1 MITNNRSKI
10 IYYILV
16 IFLFLAARDINSQ
29 TLYVLTG
36 SRSIYRLN
44 QDNSFSLLT
53 TLNIDLYDIAI
64 SETGDFYGISSSG
77 IVYIDINNGTYTV
90 MPNTWSIGGGTS
102 LTYGAAGNLY
112 TISSRSLYKYNIN
125 TNVSEIVSNFNLT
138 TPGDLSIYKGNVI
151 FSNFVS
157 SQNGNPAYSR
167 IMAYNISSG
176 SIDEVFCLGNIH
188 NTWGLANSF
197 NTCEK
202 NVVTIVENISVIRD
216 NFYNLN
222 LDNGIITKLNID
234 ISSLDG
240 PIYGLASDNEYL
252 AANCNTQLQST
263 DCNKIDTDNDGVE
276 DRLDLDDDNDGIL
289 DTVEQNGNPNR
300 DSDADGYPDH
310 RDLDSDNDGCFDVI
324 ECGFTDND
332 QNGTLGQLP
341 DTVDANGLII
351 GEPDGYTTPID
362 SNLDG
367 VFDFQQN
374 NLLDPG
380 ENGTLEI
387 CVNSSSVDLFDRLNG
402 SPDTGGVWTPSLSS
416 GTGVFDPSIDLAGVY
431 TYTVTNGVCGMDSS
445 QVNVTVNK
453 LPNAGEDGSLE
464 LCIDN
469 IPVNLFDNLN
479 GTPDTGGVWAPSLSS
494 GTGIFDPLIDAAGVY
509 TYTVT
514 NGACETD
521 TSKVDVKVN
530 EIPNAGEDGSVDVCI
545 NNNPVNLFDSLNGTP
560 DTGGVWTPNLS
571 SGTGMFD
578 PLLDAAGIY
587 TYTIDNR
594 LCGTDTSQVTV
605 SIIEVEPITD
615 YNINIVELND
625 NNSVEITINSNLNY
639 EYSIDGINYQTS
651 NIFRNLGGGDY
662 TIYVREI
669 NGCGILEEMISVLGY
684 PKYFTPN
691 GDSIH
696 DYWQIKGIQVYPNSI
711 IRIYD
716 RYGKL
721 LKEIG
726 SNSIGWD
733 GTYNGRLM
741 PSSEYWFSIHINN
754 KLYTGHFSLIR

>member
-10 IYYILV
+10 IYYLLV
-16 IFLFLAARDINSQ
+16 IFLFLAAKDINSQ
-29 TLYVLTG
+29 TVYVLT
-36 SRSIYRLN
+36 RNASIYRLN
-44 QDNSFSLLT
+44 QDSSFSLLT
-53 TLNIDLYDIAI
+53 TLNIDLLDIAI

-77 IVYIDINNGTYTV
+77 IVYIDINNGAYTI
-90 MPNTWSIGGGTS
+90 MPNTGSIGGGSS
-102 LTYGAAGNLY
+102 LTYGANGDLY

-151 FSNFVS
+151 FSNFVA

-176 SIDEVFCLGNIH
+176 SIDEVFCLDNIH

-197 NTCEK
+197 NTCEE
-202 NVVTIVENISVIRD
+202 NTVTIVENISTIVD

-234 ISSLDG
+234 TSSLDG

-252 AANCNTQLQST
+252 AANCNTQLQSVG
-263 DCNKIDTDNDGVE
+263 CNKIDIDTDSDGVE
-276 DRLDLDDDNDGIL
+276 DRFDLDDDNDGIL

-310 RDLDSDNDGCFDVI
+310 LDLDSDNDGCFDVI
-324 ECGFTDND
+324 ECGFTDDD

-341 DTVDANGLII
+341 DTVDANGLVI
-351 GEPDGYTTPID
+351 GEPDGYTTPLD
-362 SNLDG
+362 DNLDG

-416 GTGVFDPSIDLAGVY
+416 GTG
-431 TYTVTNGVCGMDSS
+431 
-445 QVNVTVNK
+445 
-453 LPNAGEDGSLE
+453 
-464 LCIDN
+464 
-469 IPVNLFDNLN
+469 
-479 GTPDTGGVWAPSLSS
+479 
-494 GTGIFDPLIDAAGVY
+494 
-509 TYTVT
+509 
-514 NGACETD
+514 
-521 TSKVDVKVN
+521 
-530 EIPNAGEDGSVDVCI
+530 
-545 NNNPVNLFDSLNGTP
+545 
-560 DTGGVWTPNLS
+560 
-571 SGTGMFD
+571 MFD

-594 LCGTDTSQVTV
+594 LCGIDTSQVNV

-662 TIYVREI
+662 TVYVREV
-669 NGCGILEEMISVLGY
+669 NGCGMLEEMVSVLGY

-696 DYWQIKGIQVYPNSI
+696 DYWQIKGIQVHPNSI

-726 SNSIGWD
+726 PNSIGWD